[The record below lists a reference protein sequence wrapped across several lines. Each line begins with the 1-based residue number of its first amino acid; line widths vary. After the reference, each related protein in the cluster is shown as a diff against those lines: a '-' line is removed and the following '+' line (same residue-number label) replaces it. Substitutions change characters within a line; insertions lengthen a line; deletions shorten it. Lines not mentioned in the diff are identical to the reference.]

1 MKESVRD
8 PSDQIFADLVFLQ
21 FVLNPMPG
29 LNSNQVQVKQTSYV
43 NCLEPLSCVVRPN
56 VLIEL
61 VNKMLKVA

>member
-8 PSDQIFADLVFLQ
+8 PSDQIFC
-21 FVLNPMPG
+21 G
-29 LNSNQVQVKQTSYV
+29 LSIFTICTQSYNSNLVQVKLTSYA

-61 VNKMLKVA
+61 VIRIMKYA